1 MSKPN
6 TRQFDKQIEAA
17 TRKLQGV
24 RARELWALPA
34 GDQAKVAGYVGVAFA
49 KATRLKSSPMAERGI
64 DRIWANAEA
73 ALTAEIAAAEKAKVA
88 VLAEHAAAKVA
99 KRAESKW
106 W

>member
-6 TRQFDKQIEAA
+6 TRPFDKQIEAA

-24 RARELWALPA
+24 RSRELWALPA

-73 ALTAEIAAAEKAKVA
+73 ALTAEIAAAEKAK
-88 VLAEHAAAKVA
+88 AEVIAQAAAAKVA
-99 KRAESKW
+99 KKSSGW